1 MKTNWENLYENTLKH
16 FPCVRGNLHI
26 WFSNLLKLQLTGLAI
41 NNVPG
46 CTNCN
51 FLSFSNLAVKGNRRM
66 KCTFGQRRDV
76 NQNMLYQSF
85 GHSAWDWN
93 NSSWRQEL
101 SFFFLTE
108 YNYHFSDISIEWVK
122 VHLDT
127 VRFNLWHVI
136 WGKFTYLWELSC
148 KLTFSRIYINDLWII
163 SQKKVW
169 ILWN

>member
-1 MKTNWENLYENTLKH
+1 MSIRICYIRVLDT
-16 FPCVRGNLHI
+16 
-26 WFSNLLKLQLTGLAI
+26 
-41 NNVPG
+41 VPG
-46 CTNCN
+46 TE
-51 FLSFSNLAVKGNRRM
+51 
-66 KCTFGQRRDV
+66 
-76 NQNMLYQSF
+76 
-85 GHSAWDWN
+85 N

-101 SFFFLTE
+101 LLFFFLTE

-169 ILWN
+169 ILWNQIIALLIVHWRVQFIIYLKQSYKIMP

>member
-1 MKTNWENLYENTLKH
+1 MSLDVRTVTFCPSVTLQWKE
-16 FPCVRGNLHI
+16 
-26 WFSNLLKLQLTGLAI
+26 TGEWNVHLVIAETSI
-41 NNVPG
+41 RICYIKVLDTVPG
-46 CTNCN
+46 TE
-51 FLSFSNLAVKGNRRM
+51 
-66 KCTFGQRRDV
+66 
-76 NQNMLYQSF
+76 
-85 GHSAWDWN
+85 N

-101 SFFFLTE
+101 LLFFFLTE

-136 WGKFTYLWELSC
+136 WGKFTYLWELSY